1 MRIKAFELNEPLPEL
16 RNPHVIATLSP
27 WVDAGN
33 VGTLALSRLKSS
45 LKAIELGRLAR
56 PGQFFDFTR
65 YRPTIH
71 YAEDRRVFTLPNSTI
86 SYARRPE
93 GADLLFLN
101 VLEPHACSEEY
112 VESIL
117 ELLGVLGVK
126 RHCRAGAMYGAVPH
140 TRRLAISYTVGGQQI
155 DLKTGRQAP
164 RRSRY
169 EGPTSA
175 MYLLTE
181 ELEKLGIENTSLMLQ
196 LPYYAKLEED
206 YTGVWVLLEALC
218 EMYDLSSELADTIL
232 GDKALGERQYRD
244 LSAHL
249 AGDPDARGLIQQLEA
264 EYDAAETSSS
274 MADDSPALSPEIERF
289 LGEIN
294 TRLKQGDLDS

>member
-1 MRIKAFELNEPLPEL
+1 MRIKAFELKEPLPEL

-33 VGTLALSRLKSS
+33 VGTLALSRLKSN
-45 LKAIELGRLAR
+45 LKAKELGSLAK

-71 YAEDRRVFTLPNSTI
+71 YVEDRRVFTLPNSTV
-86 SYARRPE
+86 SYALRPE
-93 GADLLFLN
+93 GTDLLFFN

-126 RHCRAGAMYGAVPH
+126 GHCRVGAMYGAVPH
-140 TRRLAISYTVGGQQI
+140 TRRLPISYAVGGQQI
-155 DLKTGRQAP
+155 DLKTGQPALP
-164 RRSRY
+164 RSRY

-181 ELEKLGIENTSLMLQ
+181 ELEKLGVENTSLMLQ

-218 EMYDLSSELADTIL
+218 KIHDLSRELADTIL
-232 GDKALGERQYRD
+232 GDKARGERQYRE
-244 LSAHL
+244 LSAQL
-249 AGDPDARGLIQQLEA
+249 DSDSDARGVIQRLEA
-264 EYDAAETSSS
+264 EYDAAEASASQ
-274 MADDSPALSPEIERF
+274 ADDTPALSPEIERF

-294 TRLKQGDLDS
+294 RRLKQGGLDS